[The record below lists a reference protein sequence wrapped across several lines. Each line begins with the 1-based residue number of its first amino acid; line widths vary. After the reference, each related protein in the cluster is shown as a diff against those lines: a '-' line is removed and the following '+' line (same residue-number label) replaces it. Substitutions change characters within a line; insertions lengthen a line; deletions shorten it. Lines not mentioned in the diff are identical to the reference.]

1 MGAVNGTT
9 LTLVVP
15 CFNSASYVRRCLDSV
30 LTAVPLDGVEVIVV
44 NDGST
49 DTTAEIAEEYQA
61 TYPGTVRAVHQANG
75 GHGEAINTGLRLARG
90 EYIKIVDSDDW
101 LDAGALLRTLATL
114 ADLRSAGSEV
124 DVLVTNF
131 VYEKA
136 ERRRTSRMDYTDVL
150 PTGRVFGWREV
161 GRFSKRQ
168 YMLMH
173 SLIYRTALL
182 RESALILPAHTFYVD
197 NLYAYL
203 PLRHVRRMYY
213 LDVDLYRYF
222 IGRSD
227 QSVNESIM
235 LSRLDQQLAVNR
247 AMLPALDAVRKDPH
261 SPREL
266 RRYMLHYFEIVSAV
280 SSILLIKAGTRT
292 AIGKKEQFWLELRRA
307 DPWLHRRLR
316 HSVFG
321 QLTHL
326 PGRPGR
332 RISVLAYRAAQRAV
346 GFN

>member
-1 MGAVNGTT
+1 MVSDGTT

-15 CFNSASYVRRCLDSV
+15 CFNSARYVRRCLDSI
-30 LTAVPLDGVEVIVV
+30 LTGVPLDGVEVIVV

-49 DTTAEIAEEYQA
+49 DETAAIAEEYRA
-61 TYPGTVRAVHQANG
+61 GYPGVVRAVHQENG

-90 EYIKIVDSDDW
+90 EYVKIVDSDDW
-101 LDAGALLRTLATL
+101 LDAEALLRTLATL
-114 ADLRSAGSEV
+114 EGLRSARNRV

-131 VYEKA
+131 VYEQA
-136 ERRRTSRMDYTDVL
+136 QRRRSTRVGYTGVL
-150 PTGRVFGWREV
+150 PTSRVFGWGEV

-173 SLIYRTALL
+173 SLTYRTDLL
-182 RESALILPAHTFYVD
+182 RESALVLPAHTFYVD

-213 LDVDLYRYF
+213 LDVDLYRYV

-227 QSVNESIM
+227 QSVNEGVM

-247 AMLPALDAVRKDPH
+247 AMLPALEWVRKDPR

-266 RRYMLHYFEIVSAV
+266 RRYMLHHFEIVSAV
-280 SSILLIKAGTRT
+280 SSILLIKAGTRAAMT
-292 AIGKKEQFWLELRRA
+292 KKEQFWSDVQRA
-307 DPWLHRRLR
+307 DPGLHRRLR
-316 HSVFG
+316 RSMFG

-332 RISVLAYRAAQRAV
+332 RISVLAYRVAQRAV